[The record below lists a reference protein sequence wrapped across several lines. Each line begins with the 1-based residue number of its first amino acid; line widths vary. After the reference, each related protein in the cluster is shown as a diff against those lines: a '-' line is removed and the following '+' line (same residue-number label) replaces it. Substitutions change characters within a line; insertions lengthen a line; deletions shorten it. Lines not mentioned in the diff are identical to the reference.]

1 MLMGPVFRAEM
12 LRTSR
17 QKRYYFLRVVYGLLL
32 LAIVW
37 GGYEDL
43 QRIHRG
49 EEITTRMLASFA
61 AQVFIGFSAVQFTAV
76 LLLVPPIFG
85 GAVADEKQRKTLHY
99 IMASQLS
106 SFEIILDK
114 VLGRS
119 ALLWVFVAIGLP
131 VVSIL
136 SLSGGISAE
145 MLIAAYGGTISSV
158 FFAVALTVLVSTWAR
173 RVRDGVMTSYLL
185 LLFWMFVPPLVM
197 LIGREIRPRLYDFV
211 EPVNDWLV
219 DLSPLGAF
227 LRLSRI
233 PGVIPETPEDELLL
247 MVGLQIGAA
256 ALFLLLA
263 IWRLRPIFRRQEET
277 PARRTWFKRSEER
290 KKRQVVK
297 RRRWFDHPP
306 CGDDPIAW
314 KERWFAPVDRFTRL
328 VLLPAIVVITLPLA
342 LLTEADGRISSVF
355 VDMARDLVSSFR
367 HPRAEFLRAI
377 QIDVGWYVGFW
388 LLAVAGAAASSVTLE
403 RERDTWVSLTASP
416 LTGWEILR
424 GKLLGAIW
432 NQRGFAAVLIFLW
445 LLGLVTGTV
454 NPLGMLAS
462 ILAVG
467 VLTWFVAAVG
477 AYFSLKHF
485 STTRALASTL
495 LALAVCNGYPLFLLV
510 YFSNGLS
517 WNASFTVLGIMP
529 GLASWS
535 LALPRSANSAW
546 ASIWHYP
553 VEWLQYPML
562 PFLVFGG
569 YAAAA
574 AVMTLWIALRFD
586 RWLDRP
592 PLSGPSESDEIR
604 VSKSGAGSKQEL
616 EKVAVG

>member
-37 GGYEDL
+37 AGYAEM

-49 EEITTRMLASFA
+49 EEINTRMLASFA
-61 AQVFIGFSAVQFTAV
+61 AQVFMGFAIVQLTTV

-85 GAVADEKQRKTLHY
+85 GAIADEKQRKTLHY

-106 SFEIILDK
+106 SFEIVLDK
-114 VLGRS
+114 VLGRAS
-119 ALLWVFVAIGLP
+119 LLWVFVAIGLP
-131 VVSIL
+131 IVSIL

-145 MLIAAYGGTISSV
+145 MLIAAYGGTVSTV

-173 RVRDGVMTSYLL
+173 RVRDAVMTSYLL

-219 DLSPLGAF
+219 DLAPLGAF

-233 PGVIPETPEDELLL
+233 PGLVPAAPEDEFLL
-247 MVGLQIGAA
+247 MVGLQLGAT
-256 ALFLLLA
+256 ALLLLLA

-277 PARRTWFKRSEER
+277 PARRTWFKRSE
-290 KKRQVVK
+290 KKTQKVAN
-297 RRRWFDHPP
+297 RRHWFDHPP

-314 KERWFAPVDRFTRL
+314 KERWFAPVDRFTQL
-328 VLLPAIVVITLPLA
+328 VLLPAIIVITLPLA

-355 VDMARDLVSSFR
+355 VDLARNPVASFR
-367 HPRAEFLRAI
+367 SPRSEFLRAI

-403 RERDTWVSLTASP
+403 REKDTWVSLTASP

-424 GKLLGAIW
+424 GKLLGALW

-462 ILAVG
+462 ILAVA

-495 LALAVCNGYPLFLLV
+495 LALAICNGYPLFLLV

-517 WNASFTVLGIMP
+517 WNTSFSVLGVMP
-529 GLASWS
+529 SLASWC

-553 VEWLQYPML
+553 VEGLQYPVL
-562 PFLVFGG
+562 PFFVFGG
-569 YAAAA
+569 YAAGA

-592 PLSGPSESDEIR
+592 PLSGPSESDEILI
-604 VSKSGAGSKQEL
+604 SKSRSEPEL
-616 EKVAVG
+616 EKAAVG